1 MSDIEGKKEAFSE
14 ILPLLRKELG
24 NVYLERFQWKTE
36 MKRDP
41 VHRKIMKTRDA
52 LVDEDHFDPNEAK
65 AAAIKK
71 RKFLLKRMLEDK
83 QHFTE
88 NDDNDEY
95 VNA

>member
-1 MSDIEGKKEAFSE
+1 
-14 ILPLLRKELG
+14 
-24 NVYLERFQWKTE
+24 
-36 MKRDP
+36 
-41 VHRKIMKTRDA
+41 MKTRDA

-65 AAAIKK
+65 AAVIKK
-71 RKFLLKRMLEDK
+71 RKFLLRRILEDK